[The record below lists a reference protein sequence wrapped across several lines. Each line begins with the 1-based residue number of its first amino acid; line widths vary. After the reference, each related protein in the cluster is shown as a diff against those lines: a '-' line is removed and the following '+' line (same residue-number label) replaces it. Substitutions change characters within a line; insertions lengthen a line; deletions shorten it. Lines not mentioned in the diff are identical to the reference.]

1 MATNQQTN
9 TFPLFFTLERVDN
22 GYILKCKEETAGLT
36 HEAQWRK
43 EVVLDDKID
52 QRIGHLLHLDTMKKE
67 LPITFF
73 VEAVTENTYKFEG
86 DDGIKQDDLLQA
98 KLLFYQFQLKNYK
111 DDVVLC
117 LQVGDTIEIYGS
129 NAEKLAISNPDF
141 LIRVGGVHMMRF
153 PNNKDGKKQ
162 ISTLRP
168 QVTLLSATEEQIVN
182 WYNTHRLDSKTV
194 QKLGK

>member
-22 GYILKCKEETAGLT
+22 GYILKSKEETAGLT

-98 KLLFYQFQLKNYK
+98 KLLFYQFHLKNYK
-111 DDVVLC
+111 DDVVLG
-117 LQVGDTIEIYGS
+117 LQVGETIEIYGS

-153 PNNKDGKKQ
+153 PNNRDGKKQ